1 MILNR
6 NHQFFNFTNDS
17 FLTQSVLLILGDVP
31 KSTLWSLTPSFWWFW
46 TEIIDFYSKDDTF
59 LLLNPYFSYLEMYQN
74 QTDGRSHLGSDDCR
88 QKSSTF
94 YFTDLACNLIVW
106 PSFLEILTYSI
117 STSHTWRSTK
127 IKLMVTLTYFLMV
140 LKRKYKLFISQI
152 ILPYS
157 ISTSHTWRCTK
168 IKRMTTHTYFSMIVD
183 RNHQLF
189 NLQTWRVILS
199 FYQVP

>member
-1 MILNR
+1 MTKFLRDDFLFTDLLACNLLVWPSSLAILPY
-6 NHQFFNFTNDS
+6 S
-17 FLTQSVLLILGDVP
+17 VTQSVLPILGDVP
-31 KSTLWSLTPSFWWFW
+31 KSNWWSLTPSFWWFW

-106 PSFLEILTYSI
+106 PSFLD
-117 STSHTWRSTK
+117 
-127 IKLMVTLTYFLMV
+127 
-140 LKRKYKLFISQI
+140 

-157 ISTSHTWRCTK
+157 ISTYHTWRCTK
-168 IKRMTTHTYFSMIVD
+168 FKLMVTHT
-183 RNHQLF
+183 
-189 NLQTWRVILS
+189 
-199 FYQVP
+199 